1 MDIAELLAF
10 SVKNSASDLHLSSGL
25 PPMLRVHGGSV
36 EPTNARRYAT
46 AADAHAGAAKYGS
59 SKPHYRVYLC
69 SAATRTPVED

>member
-1 MDIAELLAF
+1 MDLWFELEIETAHGWG
-10 SVKNSASDLHLSSGL
+10 VVM